1 MGFEL
6 GMGGFTRF
14 EQRIRCA
21 RIFKVEEKVQAVQS
35 MKQIVAGQKKMHVK
49 YTKNESYT

>member
-1 MGFEL
+1 MAFEL
-6 GMGGFTRF
+6 GMGEFTRF
-14 EQRIRCA
+14 EQWIRCA

-35 MKQIVAGQKKMHVK
+35 MKQVVAGQKVHVK